1 MTASIVT
8 PPPVDGPDDSTR
20 PSRRPVRVALF
31 VVVPVGIVLALLI
44 AVLGTRKAALDR
56 TVTSPLLGKAAPAV
70 QGTTLSGQAFDLGR
84 EDRWVIVNFFAS
96 WCVPC
101 RLEHPEL
108 RAFEQEHAAKGD
120 VSLVSVAYSDQPADV
135 RTFFRQNGGDWP
147 VVIDADGRTALDYG
161 VEKLPETYL
170 VAPNGT
176 IVYKIASGVTRVG
189 LDQLIAAAERSAR

>member
-1 MTASIVT
+1 MTAST
-8 PPPVDGPDDSTR
+8 TT
-20 PSRRPVRVALF
+20 RPVRVALL

-44 AVLGTRKAALDR
+44 VVLGTRKAALDR

-70 QGTTLSGQAFDLGR
+70 QGTTLSGKPFDLGR

-101 RLEHPEL
+101 RIEHPEL

-120 VSLVSVAYSDQPADV
+120 VSLVSVAYSDQVADV
-135 RTFFRQNGGDWP
+135 RRFFRQNGGDWP
-147 VVIDADGRTALDYG
+147 VVFDADGRTALDYG

-176 IVYKIASGVTRVG
+176 IVYKIASGVTRAG